1 MDGNSIIK
9 TRDALKTARNP
20 FEGHWDELAELFMPF
35 RDMRLGG
42 LPNIPAAR
50 EVFDSTPRQAA
61 LTLANGLASLVT
73 PREETWF
80 EYAPPR
86 ALRDDDDAIGWY
98 REASA
103 TAREFIEGSNFYEE
117 IQESYIE
124 SPVFGTC
131 ALFLGDLDDYGKLY
145 FRSQPVKTYYITE
158 DSQGRVN
165 AFYRELD
172 LTAEQAANEF
182 GIESL
187 PQSVRGNMS
196 RPEKAQEANRYVHAV
211 YRRDQYG
218 EPVEDSAELG
228 AGRVWESCVVHEAS
242 KQVVSKSGYHEF
254 PFAVHR
260 YRRFGRSAYGF
271 GPGSVA
277 LSDARQLQFLNQL
290 ADVATEK
297 QVFPPVI
304 APSSLEGE
312 VARGALEITYV
323 DPSDPN
329 AAAMLREW
337 TTNSR
342 YDICLDRIEGKRRQ
356 LQDIFHVPL
365 FQLFQQRAAM
375 SGKEMT
381 ATEASLMAGEKLTQ
395 FSPVFGRLVS
405 EMLDPVLQ
413 RVFGVLL
420 RAGHFGVP
428 PGNVL
433 RAMGQRAGVAAPSV
447 LYKNRI
453 MLAMQQRENQ
463 NLMDFMALAQPIMAA
478 YPEAMDALRLP
489 LVVRSTARNNGLPEE
504 WLRDPDEIE
513 AMAAA
518 RAEQA
523 QAQAQMQQAESASVA
538 AKNLAHAAPGL
549 ADRAMMGGI

>member
-1 MDGNSIIK
+1 MDGNTILQA
-9 TRDALKTARNP
+9 RDALRAARNP

-42 LPNIPAAR
+42 LPEIPAAR
-50 EVFDSTPRQAA
+50 DVFDSTPRQAA

-80 EYAPPR
+80 EFQPPR
-86 ALRDDDDAIGWY
+86 MLREDDDAISYY
-98 REASA
+98 RKCSD
-103 TAREFIEGSNFYEE
+103 TAREFIEASNFYEE

-158 DSQGRVN
+158 DAQGRVN

-172 LTAEQAANEF
+172 LTAEQAAGEF
-182 GIESL
+182 GDDAL
-187 PQSVRGNMS
+187 PQSVRGLLGK
-196 RPEKAQEANRYVHAV
+196 PDQKQAAERYVHAV
-211 YRRDQYG
+211 YRRKQQPDPEG
-218 EPVEDSAELG
+218 EQDLQ
-228 AGRVWESCVVHEAS
+228 AGRVWESCVVHEGTKTMVA
-242 KQVVSKSGYHEF
+242 KTGYHEF

-297 QVFPPVI
+297 SVFPPVI

-312 VARGALEITYV
+312 VSRGALEITYV

-337 TTNSR
+337 TTSSR
-342 YDICLDRIEGKRRQ
+342 YDICLDRIEAKRRQ

-365 FQLFQQRAAM
+365 FQLFQQRAAAA
-375 SGKEMT
+375 GKEIT

-420 RAGHFGVP
+420 RANVFPTP
-428 PGNVL
+428 PASVL
-433 RAMGQRAGVAAPSV
+433 RALGARASVAAPAV
-447 LYKNRI
+447 TYKNRI

-463 NLMDFMALAQPIMAA
+463 NLMDFMTLAQPLMAA

-489 LVVRSTARNNGLPEE
+489 HVVRAVARNNGLPEA
-504 WLRDPDEIE
+504 WLHTPEEIE
-513 AMAAA
+513 AIQEGRAQQAQQAQQMAM
-518 RAEQA
+518 AEQA
-523 QAQAQMQQAESASVA
+523 ASAAQKLSS
-538 AKNLAHAAPGL
+538 AAPGL
-549 ADRAMMGGI
+549 AERAMTGL